1 MARTVSIPPIE
12 SFGRLTQDKWLA
24 LKTLEEAAETV
35 EAVKAWL
42 RAPEATALKGK
53 RRVEMEDEIADVL
66 QTVANLCTAF
76 DISDFDLK
84 NALQRCCAR
93 HYMRGRMDEHA

>member
-24 LKTLEEAAETV
+24 LKTLEESAEMT
-35 EAVKAWL
+35 EALKTWL
-42 RAPEATALKGK
+42 RSPEGTDLKALA
-53 RRVEMEDEIADVL
+53 RVRFEDEVADVL
-66 QTVANLCTAF
+66 QTMANLCTAF
-76 DISDFDLK
+76 DISDLDLK